1 MDMQDHFPIHPFPCS
16 ADRCLAVGKRVVSLI
31 IAHALKAL
39 KVAAAEERRCSGVA
53 VARFCMAMEE
63 SKSINY

>member
-31 IAHALKAL
+31 IVKTL
-39 KVAAAEERRCSGVA
+39 KVAAAAEERRCSGVA